1 MRQSAEWMQL
11 IDDRILEIVAEFE
24 PATSG
29 LIHQKLRLT
38 VSSKQV
44 QERCRIL
51 ANAGLLEPF
60 IDSKQADMWEMS
72 IWGSLY
78 LEGELNADLR
88 RPQPRPQSPR
98 VIGAQ
103 HWLDSPD

>member
-11 IDDRILEIVAEFE
+11 IDDRILEIVSEFE

-44 QERCRIL
+44 QERCRLL
-51 ANAGLLEPF
+51 ANAGLLQPF
-60 IDSKQADMWEMS
+60 IDSRRADMWEIS
-72 IWGSLY
+72 IWGGLY
-78 LEGELNADLR
+78 LKGELNADLR
-88 RPQPRPQSPR
+88 RPQQRIQSSKP
-98 VIGAQ
+98 IESQ
-103 HWLDSPD
+103 HKLDRYR